1 MNYLYYLTWDH
12 PRRGTTGAYTGRF
25 VETRWSPEAVI
36 LSAAQDLS
44 PGQAQI
50 LRCAQDDTSHLAGSF
65 PTKPTRVRTTGVAQR
80 GSVKKGPSCSTLLLL
95 PLGISTTSPCVRS
108 HHSVKSILLRVKIRA
123 RQVCCS
129 NISTFPSLR

>member
-1 MNYLYYLTWDH
+1 MNYLYYLTWDY

-36 LSAAQDLS
+36 LSAAKDLS

-65 PTKPTRVRTTGVAQR
+65 PTKPTRVSPTPVPTASRCFSGFIEPNRHHTT
-80 GSVKKGPSCSTLLLL
+80 
-95 PLGISTTSPCVRS
+95 
-108 HHSVKSILLRVKIRA
+108 
-123 RQVCCS
+123 
-129 NISTFPSLR
+129 PSLRPPLGGRTPL